1 MSLLGNILWLI
12 LGGLLSAI
20 GWFLAGVICCIT
32 IIGIPVGIQCMKLA
46 ALVLSPFGKTVDY
59 GSVSS
64 GSVLLNIIWMLFCG
78 WELAVSSFV
87 LGVLCCIT
95 IIGIPFGLQHFKFAM
110 LALMPFGT
118 EIR

>member
-1 MSLLGNILWLI
+1 MNVLGNILWLVF
-12 LGGLLSAI
+12 GGFFSAV
-20 GWFLAGVICCIT
+20 GWFLAGIFCCIT
-32 IIGIPVGIQCMKLA
+32 IIGIPVGVQCLKFA
-46 ALVLSPFGKTVDY
+46 TLVLSPFGKRVDY

-64 GSVLLNIIWMLFCG
+64 GSVLLNIIWLLFCG
-78 WELAVSSFV
+78 WELAVSSVVF
-87 LGVLCCIT
+87 GVICCIT